1 MMRVRI
7 RKKVIMENM
16 LKQFSDEQIET
27 LKAWGDLQGGIKRLG
42 GGSEGEAFKVGDK
55 VLKIT
60 TSDTEA
66 QSAAALIPL
75 DHPNIYDISKVG
87 HIGPN
92 RYAII
97 YDYLDEPSAEIG
109 EVTKYV
115 WDLVDRRRT
124 GSPTNA
130 PYRWTEQSMD
140 QVKQVIDTLIANQDK
155 LIQPNLKKS
164 AWNMPEKFRDLLR
177 NAGITDKYVLEVFPL
192 IARVIENDMSIDLT
206 KLTGKTK
213 SQYSDKYSHGIV
225 DYLKALKGDPRLEIL
240 NDLFLALTFM
250 EKRGIHFVD
259 LSGGNIKEKD
269 GKVVIID
276 LGYTTKTPD
285 VKIEKVSL

>member
-1 MMRVRI
+1 
-7 RKKVIMENM
+7 MEYM
-16 LKQFSDEQIET
+16 LKEFSDEQLEA
-27 LKAWGDLQGGIKRLG
+27 LKAWGGLQGEVKSLG
-42 GGSEGEAFKVGDK
+42 GGSEGEAFRVGDK

-97 YDYLDEPSAEIG
+97 YDYLDDPSQEIG
-109 EVTKYV
+109 EVVRYV
-115 WDLVDRRRT
+115 WNLVDKRRT
-124 GSPTNA
+124 GQPTNA
-130 PYRWTEQSMD
+130 PYKWTDQSMD
-140 QVKQVIDTLIANQDK
+140 KIKKAIDALITNQDK
-155 LIQPNLKKS
+155 LIQPNLKMS
-164 AWNMPEKFRDLLR
+164 SWNIPEKLRDLLK
-177 NAGITDKYVLEVFPL
+177 NAGIADKHVLESFPL
-192 IARVIENDMSIDLT
+192 VARIIEDDMGIDFT
-206 KLTGKTK
+206 KLIGKTK
-213 SQYSDKYSHGIV
+213 SKYSDHYSHGIV
-225 DYLKALKGDPRLEIL
+225 DYLRALKEDPRLETL

-250 EKRGIHFVD
+250 EKHGIHFVD
-259 LSGGNIKEKD
+259 LSGGNVKEKD

-285 VKIEKVSL
+285 TKIEKVSL